1 MTTTTVRMPE
11 EDYRKVKAMAAFEG
25 MSVSEFMRQAILEQV
40 EDKLDYEAGID
51 VLKEDNERM
60 SREDVLNEMLS
71 D

>member
-51 VLKEDNERM
+51 VLKEDNERT
-60 SREDVLNEMLS
+60 SREDVLKEILS